1 MNPKGPEVAQI
12 DYEGRVAVVTGAGG
26 GLGRSHALL
35 LASRGAKVV
44 VNDLGGS
51 RDGSGAGSEM
61 ADQVVQEIVDG
72 GGEAVANYDSVAT
85 WEGGAAVVQSAI
97 DAFGRIDVVVN
108 NAGILRDVS
117 FAKMEEGQLDL
128 VLKVHLYGG
137 FNVTKA
143 AWPHLR
149 EQNYGRIINT
159 TSGSGLYGNFG
170 QSNYSAAKL
179 GLVGLT
185 RTLALEGQKYGIT
198 ANVIAPVAASR
209 MTEDIMPPQLL
220 EVLQPENVSP
230 LVGYLAS
237 EACTETGRIYS
248 VGGGYIARVAIV
260 EAPGA
265 TFEEGFG
272 PDDVAAKF
280 GEISELPLGDG
291 VAEFTHGV
299 MEQTGK
305 IVGALGISFD

>member
-1 MNPKGPEVAQI
+1 VAQI

-61 ADQVVQEIVDG
+61 ADQVVQEIVDA

-85 WEGGAAVVQSAI
+85 WDGGAAVVQTAI
-97 DAFGRIDVVVN
+97 DTWGRVDIVVN

-117 FAKMEEGQLDL
+117 FAKMEEPQLDL

-137 FNVTKA
+137 FHVTKA
-143 AWPHLR
+143 AWPHMR
-149 EQNYGRIINT
+149 EANYGRVINT

-220 EVLQPENVSP
+220 EALQPENVSP

-237 EACTETGRIYS
+237 ESCTETGRIYS

-260 EAPGA
+260 EAAGA
-265 TFEEGFG
+265 TFEAGFG

-280 GEISELPLGDG
+280 DEISNLPLGEG
-291 VAEFTHGV
+291 NAEFTHGV

-305 IVGALGISFD
+305 IVTALGIDLE

>member
-1 MNPKGPEVAQI
+1 VAQI

-61 ADQVVQEIVDG
+61 ADQVVQEITDA

-85 WEGGAAVVQSAI
+85 WDGGAAVVQTAI
-97 DAFGRIDVVVN
+97 DTWGRVDIVVN

-117 FAKMEEGQLDL
+117 FQKMEEPQLDL

-137 FNVTKA
+137 FHVAKA
-143 AWPHLR
+143 AWPHMR
-149 EQNYGRIINT
+149 EANYGRVINT

-237 EACTETGRIYS
+237 EGCTESGRIFS

-260 EAPGA
+260 EGPGA

-280 GEISELPLGDG
+280 DEISSIALGEG
-291 VAEFTHGV
+291 NAEFTHGV

-305 IVGALGISFD
+305 IVQALGISFD

>member
-1 MNPKGPEVAQI
+1 VAQI

-61 ADQVVQEIVDG
+61 ADQVVQEIVDA

-85 WEGGAAVVQSAI
+85 WDGGQSVVQSAL
-97 DAFGRIDVVVN
+97 DAYGRVDIVVN

-117 FAKMEEGQLDL
+117 FAKMEEAQLDL
-128 VLKVHLYGG
+128 VIKVHLYGG
-137 FNVTKA
+137 FHVTKA
-143 AWPHLR
+143 AWPHMR
-149 EQNYGRIINT
+149 EANYGRIVNT

-185 RTLALEGQKYGIT
+185 RTLSLEGQKYGIT

-220 EVLQPENVSP
+220 EALQPENVSP

-237 EACTETGRIYS
+237 EACTETGRIFS

-260 EAPGA
+260 EGPGA
-265 TFEEGFG
+265 TFEAGFG

-280 GEISELPLGDG
+280 DEISSVPLGEG
-291 VAEFTHGV
+291 NAEFTHGV

-305 IVGALGISFD
+305 IVTALGISFE

>member
-1 MNPKGPEVAQI
+1 VAQI
-12 DYEGRVAVVTGAGG
+12 DFEGRVAVVTGAGG

-44 VNDLGGS
+44 VNDLGGD
-51 RDGSGAGSEM
+51 RAGEGAGSEM
-61 ADQVVQEIVDG
+61 ADQVVKEIVDA
-72 GGEAVANYDSVAT
+72 GGEAVANYDGVHT
-85 WEGGAAVVQSAI
+85 WEGGEAI
-97 DAFGRIDVVVN
+97 VRTALEAFGRVDIVVN
-108 NAGILRDVS
+108 NAGILRDTS
-117 FAKMEEGQLDL
+117 FAKLDEQALDL

-137 FNVTKA
+137 FHVARA

-149 EQNYGRIINT
+149 EQGYGRVINT

-185 RTLALEGQKYGIT
+185 RTLAIEGAKYGIT
-198 ANVIAPVAASR
+198 SNVIAPVAASR

-220 EVLQPENVSP
+220 EVLEPENVSP
-230 LVGYLAS
+230 LVAYLAS

-248 VGGGYIARVAIV
+248 VGGGYIARVGII
-260 EAPGA
+260 EGPGA
-265 TFEEGFG
+265 TFEEGFT
-272 PDDVAAKF
+272 PDDVADRIAEINRLEL
-280 GEISELPLGDG
+280 GEGN
-291 VAEFTHGV
+291 AEFTHGV

-305 IVGALGISFD
+305 IVQALGISFE